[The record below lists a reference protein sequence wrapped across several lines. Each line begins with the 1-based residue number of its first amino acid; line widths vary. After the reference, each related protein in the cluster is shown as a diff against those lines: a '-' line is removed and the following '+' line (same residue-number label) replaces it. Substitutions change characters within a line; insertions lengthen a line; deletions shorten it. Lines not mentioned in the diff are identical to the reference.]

1 MYAIVKIAGQ
11 QFKVQKDQ
19 KIFVHRLQNEEG
31 FEISFDTVMLKD
43 VDGNITIGAPFV
55 EGAVVKAQVIKHIKG
70 EKVLVFHKKR
80 RKGYQKM
87 NGHRQYLTQILIK
100 EIL

>member
-19 KIFVHRLQNEEG
+19 KIFVHRLENEEG
-31 FEISFDTVMLKD
+31 TEVSFDTVMLKD
-43 VDGNITIGAPFV
+43 VGGNITVGAPYI
-55 EGAVVKAQVIKHIKG
+55 ERAMVKAQVIKHIKG

-87 NGHRQYLTQILIK
+87 NGHRQYLTQILITD
-100 EIL
+100 IL

>member
-31 FEISFDTVMLKD
+31 SEISFDTVMLKD

-55 EGAVVKAQVIKHIKG
+55 EGAVVKAQVVKHIKG

>member
-1 MYAIVKIAGQ
+1 
-11 QFKVQKDQ
+11 
-19 KIFVHRLQNEEG
+19 
-31 FEISFDTVMLKD
+31 MLKD
-43 VDGNITIGAPFV
+43 VDGNITVGAPFI

-87 NGHRQYLTQILIK
+87 NGHRQYLTQILISD
-100 EIL
+100 IL

>member
-19 KIFVHRLQNEEG
+19 KIFVHRLKNEEG
-31 FEISFDTVMLKD
+31 AEVSFDTVMLKD
-43 VDGNITIGAPFV
+43 VDGNITIGAPCI

>member
-19 KIFVHRLQNEEG
+19 KIFVHRLKNEEG
-31 FEISFDTVMLKD
+31 TEVSFDTVMLKD
-43 VDGNITIGAPFV
+43 VDGNITVGTPCI
-55 EGAVVKAQVIKHIKG
+55 EGAMVKAQVIKHIKG

-87 NGHRQYLTQILIK
+87 NGHRQYLTQILIID
-100 EIL
+100 IL

>member
-1 MYAIVKIAGQ
+1 MYAVVKIAGQ

-31 FEISFDTVMLKD
+31 TEVTFDTVMLKD
-43 VDGNITIGAPFV
+43 VDGNITVGAPFI

-87 NGHRQYLTQILIK
+87 NGHRQYLTQILISD
-100 EIL
+100 IL